1 MSNLLIIDRPAVRV
15 VGLDLSL
22 TSSGMSDGFQSR
34 VRQTSPE
41 DGPTEARFES
51 ILDEARRFVDRN
63 PASPLLQPRA
73 DLVVIES
80 GAFSRGAQ
88 AASAEQLAGLRFL
101 VRHWLWSIAV
111 PFAMV
116 TPTGLK
122 AYVTGHGVATK
133 QQMAAAVHE
142 RYGIDLSGL
151 KVSEGRY
158 DVADAFGLAAMGYH
172 RLGHALRREGPP
184 PPLKSL
190 QAVRWPEMP

>member
-1 MSNLLIIDRPAVRV
+1 MSGLLITDRPVRV

-34 VRQTSPE
+34 VVQTGP
-41 DGPTEARFES
+41 DRPTEARFET
-51 ILDEARRFVDRN
+51 ILGAVRQFVMAGN
-63 PASPLLQPRA
+63 AATQTRA

-88 AASAEQLAGLRFL
+88 AASAEMLAGLRYL
-101 VRHWLWSIAV
+101 IRHWLWSTAV
-111 PFAMV
+111 PVAMV

-122 AYVTGHGVATK
+122 AYVAGNGKASKV
-133 QQMAAAVHE
+133 QMVEAVRD
-142 RYGIDLSGL
+142 RYGVDLTGV

-190 QAVRWPEMP
+190 QAVAWPEMP